1 MVMKIL
7 IGPLFLS
14 VLAVT
19 QVVAEQQPPYGPIAV
34 LAVSNDSDRGIAT
47 EFAKQISRVLRDE
60 EKVTLRGDVQFVPT
74 TSATDQELATIAGKY
89 SVQQLM
95 VASVRPSDDED
106 RIFDVEVLRTEAN
119 KVVERTTALLRK
131 IRKVG
136 NTVAA
141 EIHDA
146 AVSAAHAVTTVVS
159 QFKEVWVI
167 LQFLTVPPE
176 ADYVFD
182 SSGKQT
188 TDKQGVGDWEGTQ
201 PVGKT
206 KLQVWKQGY
215 SKETVDIDIP
225 THGTTPYIVRLRV
238 ITLKAGH

>member
-7 IGPLFLS
+7 IGALFLS

-47 EFAKQISRVLRDE
+47 EFAKQISQILRDE
-60 EKVTLRGDVQFVPT
+60 EKVTVRGDVQFVPT
-74 TSATDQELATIAGKY
+74 SSATNQEFATIAGKY

-95 VASVRPSDDED
+95 VASVRPSDDGN

-119 KVVERTTALLRK
+119 KIVEGATALLRK
-131 IRKVG
+131 IRTVG
-136 NTVAA
+136 NTVA
-141 EIHDA
+141 EEVRDA
-146 AVSAAHAVTTVVS
+146 AVSAAHAVTTLVS

-182 SSGKQT
+182 GSSKQT
-188 TDKQGVGDWEGTQ
+188 TDKQGIGDWEGTQ

-206 KLQVWKQGY
+206 TLQVWKQGY
-215 SKETVDIDIP
+215 AKETVDIDIP
-225 THGTTPYIVRLRV
+225 AHGTTPYIVRLRV
-238 ITLKAGH
+238 ITLKATH